1 MAQVQIGWICRTF
14 IEQGGEVSQKFNKG
28 FFTEEAATEF
38 GYNHC
43 AGLNETEW
51 SRWFEVYKDFTDPF

>member
-14 IEQGGEVSQKFNKG
+14 TEKNGEIAQKFNHG
-28 FFTEEAATEF
+28 FKTEDEARQF
-38 GYNHC
+38 GYDHC
-43 AGLNETEW
+43 SGIGNGEW

>member
-1 MAQVQIGWICRTF
+1 MKQVQIGWICRIF
-14 IEQGGEVSQKFNKG
+14 VEKDGEISQRFNRG
-28 FFTEEAATEF
+28 FQTEEDARFF

-43 AGLNETEW
+43 AGIASGEW